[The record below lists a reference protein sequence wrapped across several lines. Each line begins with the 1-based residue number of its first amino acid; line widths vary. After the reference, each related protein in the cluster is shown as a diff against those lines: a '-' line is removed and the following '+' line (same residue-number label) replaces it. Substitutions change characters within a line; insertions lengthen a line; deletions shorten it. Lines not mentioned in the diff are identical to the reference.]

1 MLNELPLS
9 DIKVLDLMWVM
20 AGPASTRVLADY
32 GAQVVRVESTRR
44 FDTARTIGP
53 FHKNTVAPES
63 SGLFLN
69 MNAGKL
75 GITID
80 PGNPEGR
87 SIILD
92 LVKWADVVTE
102 SFSPRAMRNWG
113 LDYETLRKIKP
124 EIVMLSSCLMGQTG
138 PLASFAGYGNLAAAI
153 SGFFNLGGWS
163 DRAPCGPF
171 GAYTDYVSPRFTAAA
186 LLAAL
191 EWRDRTG
198 EGQYIDLS
206 QAEASLSFL
215 GPALLDYTANGR
227 VAERAGNRDREVA
240 PHGIYPCAGDDRWI
254 AIVCRDDREWK
265 ALSESMERPDLA
277 ADRRFSSPATRSE
290 HQAELDVLISYW
302 TGCFEPLVL
311 EHRLQHQGIAAHQVQ
326 NSAEAI
332 ADPQLIHRGHFVAL
346 EHSTLGPIIVEGSR
360 FKLSRT
366 PARVN
371 RAAPTVGQDTHDV
384 LEQILG
390 YSEERI
396 TELVAAG
403 ALD

>member
-1 MLNELPLS
+1 
-9 DIKVLDLMWVM
+9 
-20 AGPASTRVLADY
+20 
-32 GAQVVRVESTRR
+32 
-44 FDTARTIGP
+44 
-53 FHKNTVAPES
+53 
-63 SGLFLN
+63 
-69 MNAGKL
+69 
-75 GITID
+75 
-80 PGNPEGR
+80 
-87 SIILD
+87 
-92 LVKWADVVTE
+92 
-102 SFSPRAMRNWG
+102 
-113 LDYETLRKIKP
+113 
-124 EIVMLSSCLMGQTG
+124 
-138 PLASFAGYGNLAAAI
+138 
-153 SGFFNLGGWS
+153 
-163 DRAPCGPF
+163 
-171 GAYTDYVSPRFTAAA
+171 
-186 LLAAL
+186 
-191 EWRDRTG
+191 
-198 EGQYIDLS
+198 
-206 QAEASLSFL
+206 
-215 GPALLDYTANGR
+215 
-227 VAERAGNRDREVA
+227 VA

-290 HQAELDVLISYW
+290 HQAELDVLISDW
-302 TGCFEPLVL
+302 TGSFEPLVL